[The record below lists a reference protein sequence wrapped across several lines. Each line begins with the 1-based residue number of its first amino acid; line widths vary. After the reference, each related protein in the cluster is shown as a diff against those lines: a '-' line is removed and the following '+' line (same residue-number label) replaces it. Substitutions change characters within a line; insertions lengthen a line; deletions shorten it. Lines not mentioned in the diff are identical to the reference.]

1 MEWSSANGKRGSQV
15 GQVMDWQVADRWL
28 GDQFQGLGTIWM
40 ERDTGIVAYRWQ
52 VAMGRCGEV
61 ELCQRA
67 AVC

>member
-1 MEWSSANGKRGSQV
+1 
-15 GQVMDWQVADRWL
+15 MDWQVADRWL